1 MLKPI
6 APIAGAAVIAG
17 LIATSSTASAQAVS
31 DSLAAGAQRANIADW
46 VASAQ
51 KVGEAADTGKVHLAL
66 FLGFKNQAA
75 LAKLIEAQ
83 YTPGSAEYGKYLT
96 PKQFRARFAPD
107 AAKVAVVQDTL
118 KRLGFTVEYTP
129 KSGLFVQA
137 AGSVAQVKS
146 AFGVSQGLYNF
157 AGKTLRA
164 NAEAPRLPAKIADI
178 VTYVGGLDES
188 NVLLKPGRISLR
200 DDTADAIGP
209 RKSDAASSSPNAK
222 PPVPVNPDSPVCS
235 SYWGDHTAAL
245 STAPKP
251 FAKTLPWL
259 ICGYT
264 PQQIRQAYRAD
275 KVAQTGKGVR
285 VGIVDTYA
293 SLTIVQETNLYSKN
307 HGLPQLTSA
316 NFQQRVPAGL
326 YNVPANDPCGPQA
339 WYGEETLDVQA
350 VHAMAPQADIVYAG
364 NSCSGPQNKA
374 LYGLIEDHAVDI
386 ITNSYGLGGEGLSA
400 GAIRSETQ
408 YFMQAAA
415 EGISIVFSTGD
426 DGDLIASNKIASG
439 SWESTSPYVTAV
451 GGTSLALLNS
461 TGKKSEWGWGTYR
474 ALLTGAKVAANGK
487 TIADKGT
494 DAFEFYGGAGGGP
507 SLSQLAPTYQSKV
520 PAAFSKN
527 TTRANGKIDAF
538 SSAHRVTP
546 DIAMLG
552 DPYTGFL
559 IGEIYTIAG
568 EASLDSGCKKLTP
581 TTEYC
586 EGGTGGTSL
595 STPMFAGVL
604 ALADQAR
611 FAKKLPALGLV
622 NAALYGL
629 TVGAPGTDTAPIID
643 ITKPAEPTALLRG
656 YNGDPTMV
664 RVVTIN
670 ASVNAAKTAVTE
682 GADTTYLSQPSYDEV
697 TGLGT
702 PNVPAFIKAL
712 AK

>member
-6 APIAGAAVIAG
+6 VAATAAVIAG
-17 LIATSSTASAQAVS
+17 LTAASPAAYAQSGS
-31 DSLAAGAQRANIADW
+31 DSAAPSAHRMNVAAW
-46 VASAQ
+46 VSSAQ
-51 KVGEAADTGKVHLAL
+51 KVGDAADTGTVHVAL
-66 FLGFKNQAA
+66 FLAFKNQKA
-75 LAKLIEAQ
+75 LEKLIEAQ
-83 YTPGSAEYGKYLT
+83 YTPGNAAYGEYLT
-96 PKQFRARFAPD
+96 PEQFRARFAPD
-107 AAKVAVVQDTL
+107 AEKVARVQDTL
-118 KRLGFTVEYTP
+118 KKLGFIIEYTP

-146 AFGVSQGLYNF
+146 AFGVSQGLYSFN
-157 AGKTLRA
+157 GKTLRA
-164 NAEAPRLPAKIADI
+164 NAETPRLPARIADI

-188 NVLLKPGRISLR
+188 NALLKPGRISLR
-200 DDTADAIGP
+200 GDKSDIAP
-209 RKSDAASSSPNAK
+209 LRQSDAATSSPNAL
-222 PPVPVNPDSPVCS
+222 PPTPGTPESPFCS
-235 SYWGDHTAAL
+235 TYWGDRTATL

-275 KVAQTGKGVR
+275 KVTQTGKGVR

-293 SLTIVQETNLYSKN
+293 SPTIVQETNLYSKN
-307 HGLPQLTSA
+307 HGLPPLTSA
-316 NFQQRVPAGL
+316 NFKQRVPPGL
-326 YNVPANDPCGPQA
+326 YTVPKSDPCDPQS

-364 NSCSGPQNKA
+364 NTCSDPGNTA
-374 LYGLIEDHAVDI
+374 LYNLIDDHAADI
-386 ITNSYGLGGEGLSA
+386 ITNSYGFGGEALSA
-400 GAIRSETQ
+400 GDIRAETQ

-426 DGDLIASNKIASG
+426 DGDLMASNNIASG

-474 ALLTGAKVAANGK
+474 ALLTGAKLAADGK
-487 TIADKGT
+487 SIADTGT
-494 DAFEFYGGAGGGP
+494 KAFDFYSGAGGGP
-507 SLSQLAPTYQSKV
+507 SLSLLAPDYQSNV
-520 PAAFSKN
+520 PAAFSRH
-527 TTRANGKIDAF
+527 TTRANGQTQTF
-538 SSAHRVTP
+538 PSAHRVTP

-568 EASLDSGCKKLTP
+568 DAALDSGCKKLSA

-595 STPMFAGVL
+595 SSPLFAGVL

-622 NAALYGL
+622 NTALYSL
-629 TVGAPGTDTAPIID
+629 KVGAPGTDTAPIID
-643 ITKPAEPTALLRG
+643 THMPSGPTALLRG
-656 YNGDPTMV
+656 YIGEPTKI

-670 ASVNAAKTAVTE
+670 ASVNGAKTAVTE
-682 GADTTYLSQPSYDEV
+682 GADTSYLTQPGYDMV

-712 AK
+712 AR